1 MKKETELESGR
12 FGIRCRG
19 KEQAQAK
26 NVPTKP
32 RDSGTLGS
40 ALRPWSVA
48 AAGKPL
54 MELSQEHFPPPVS
67 VLREPHPAGST
78 PAPHTPPGHPTS
90 RGTARTCHI
99 PHGALLV
106 PYIPG
111 QHPPHPAATP
121 HIPREASWRS
131 RIPGEAFRTP
141 HIPERSR
148 DTPHPTL
155 GRTNRAPHIPGTL
168 GSIRGTPHT
177 GHPTSRGEPPGLP
190 TSRPHSPH
198 PAPLCPSVA
207 APARCDPRP
216 GPTGGGATW
225 KLRSAAAGRGAA

>member
-78 PAPHTPPGHPTS
+78 P
-90 RGTARTCHI
+90 GT
-99 PHGALLV
+99 
-106 PYIPG
+106 
-111 QHPPHPAATP
+111 PHPA
-121 HIPREASWRS
+121 
-131 RIPGEAFRTP
+131 
-141 HIPERSR
+141 
-148 DTPHPTL
+148 
-155 GRTNRAPHIPGTL
+155 RAPHIPGNSPDMPHPTW
-168 GSIRGTPHT
+168 STPGTPHPRAASPT
-177 GHPTSRGEPPGLP
+177 SRRDTPHPAGSILEIPHSGRSIPDTPYPRAQPGHPTSYPGKNKPGTPYPGDPREHPRHPTYRTPHIPRRAARTPHIPPALP
-190 TSRPHSPH
+190 T
-198 PAPLCPSVA
+198 
-207 APARCDPRP
+207 PRP
-216 GPTGGGATW
+216 AVSV
-225 KLRSAAAGRGAA
+225 RGRPRPL